1 MESKNFYR
9 VGIKVDDPSRLS
21 KYFQER
27 LSKEINK
34 NRLYLG
40 IRFNLVPEKQAAA
53 ISSMDLALRYIELAK
68 DLLAKEFGEVSFYMS
83 THFYTSDFQKSIID
97 ADSTMLLSNIE
108 HHTHSGVQAE
118 PVHSHDMAVGA

>member
-1 MESKNFYR
+1 METKNFYR
-9 VGIKVDDPSRLS
+9 VGIKIDDPSRLS

-53 ISSMDLALRYIELAK
+53 ISSMELALRYIEQAK
-68 DLLAKEFGEVSFYMS
+68 NLLSREFGEVSFYMT
-83 THFYTSDFQKSIID
+83 THFYSSDFQKSIID
-97 ADSTMLLSNIE
+97 ADSTMLQSNIE
-108 HHTHSGVQAE
+108 LKANFGSQAE
-118 PVHSHDMAVGA
+118 ADHLHDMAVGA

>member
-1 MESKNFYR
+1 METKNFYR
-9 VGIKVDDPSRLS
+9 VGIKLDDPSRLS

-53 ISSMDLALRYIELAK
+53 ISSMELALRYIELAK
-68 DLLAKEFGEVSFYMS
+68 DLLSREFGEVSFYMS

-108 HHTHSGVQAE
+108 DKTNSAVQAE
-118 PVHSHDMAVGA
+118 PVANHDLAVGA

>member
-1 MESKNFYR
+1 METKNFFR
-9 VGIKVDDPSRLS
+9 VGIKIYDPSRLS
-21 KYFQER
+21 KYFQDR
-27 LSKEINK
+27 HSVEINK

-68 DLLAKEFGEVSFYMS
+68 IQMAREFGEVSFYMS
-83 THFYTSDFQKSIID
+83 THFYSSEFQKSIID

-108 HHTHSGVQAE
+108 HMTSSSVRTEPAHSN
-118 PVHSHDMAVGA
+118 DMAASA